1 MIANFIKKEFIL
13 LVMIFITFINPFFYG
28 KRMALLIVLFIIFR
42 IKESLRLLDINFFL
56 LLFFSVSY
64 ELFSSFNTNYNDDG
78 LISVIPNMF
87 VPSFLYLSGKYI
99 SKKYDREEVLVFLFL
114 FLTFTFS
121 LVPMISILE
130 QIITNGFIEGKR
142 TMYLL
147 WNKGNYISATN
158 ISAFFVLNMVSLG
171 LINIKYDK
179 LWVKL
184 IIFLLFL
191 FSLICV
197 LRLGSRTQLLISLIS
212 FILLFFKNFKN
223 FSFFHK
229 TTVILISIFF
239 FFYIINNIDFNSD
252 WLKFYKNRYDSEE
265 YGVGTAGGRTY
276 RWIGSLESIFT
287 DPWGWGL
294 EKYGHAHNMWLDIAR
309 MGGAISFLLYL
320 AFTLSV
326 FFSFY
331 KLLKLETTKLFLK
344 NYFIVYLIGFL
355 LVFFV
360 EPIMEGYY
368 LLFLLFCIFT
378 GIISQ
383 YVNNLKNKPTIY

>member
-197 LRLGSRTQLLISLIS
+197 LRLGSRTQLLVSLIS

-344 NYFIVYLIGFL
+344 NYFIAYLIGFL

>member
-197 LRLGSRTQLLISLIS
+197 LRLGSRTQLLVSLIS

-309 MGGAISFLLYL
+309 MGGAFSFLLYL

>member
-197 LRLGSRTQLLISLIS
+197 LRLGSRTQLLVSLIS

>member
-1 MIANFIKKEFIL
+1 M
-13 LVMIFITFINPFFYG
+13 
-28 KRMALLIVLFIIFR
+28 
-42 IKESLRLLDINFFL
+42 
-56 LLFFSVSY
+56 
-64 ELFSSFNTNYNDDG
+64 
-78 LISVIPNMF
+78 
-87 VPSFLYLSGKYI
+87 
-99 SKKYDREEVLVFLFL
+99 
-114 FLTFTFS
+114 
-121 LVPMISILE
+121 
-130 QIITNGFIEGKR
+130 
-142 TMYLL
+142 
-147 WNKGNYISATN
+147 
-158 ISAFFVLNMVSLG
+158 
-171 LINIKYDK
+171 
-179 LWVKL
+179 
-184 IIFLLFL
+184 
-191 FSLICV
+191 
-197 LRLGSRTQLLISLIS
+197 
-212 FILLFFKNFKN
+212 
-223 FSFFHK
+223 
-229 TTVILISIFF
+229 
-239 FFYIINNIDFNSD
+239 
-252 WLKFYKNRYDSEE
+252 
-265 YGVGTAGGRTY
+265 GTAGGRTY